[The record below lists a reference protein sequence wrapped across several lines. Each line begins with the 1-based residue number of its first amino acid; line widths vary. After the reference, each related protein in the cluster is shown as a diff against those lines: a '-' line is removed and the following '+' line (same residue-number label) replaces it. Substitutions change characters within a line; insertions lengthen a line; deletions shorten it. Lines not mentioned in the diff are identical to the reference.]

1 MDCQF
6 LIFSLFLVPNYFQNE
21 EVLKKTVESWKEKAK
36 TQEDNMGKLKKQAE
50 EKLAQ

>member
-1 MDCQF
+1 MMATVKKTIPSKF
-6 LIFSLFLVPNYFQNE
+6 LKSS
-21 EVLKKTVESWKEKAK
+21 KKTVESWKEKAK